1 MEEMKKCPY
10 CGEDILADAKKCK
23 HCGEWVNE
31 ESRVEHLNNTKQ
43 LGFFEYYLWEPIFK
57 QYFDFKGKMPLKQY
71 WISNLLVVPLFTFAF
86 TFFLALL
93 VGWEYMSSSFS
104 EILDTLFTLFI
115 FIPTLACAIRRLK
128 DAGKNPWWVLIGIVP
143 IVGWIWLIVLLCK
156 KGECISRSSQFR
168 FLDILL
174 LAIMIFCVI
183 APFIF
188 LV

>member
-1 MEEMKKCPY
+1 MEGIKKCPY
-10 CGEDILADAKKCK
+10 CGEDILVEAKKCK

-31 ESRVEHLNNTKQ
+31 ESRVEHLNNIKQ
-43 LGFFEYYLWEPIFK
+43 PGFFEYYLWEPIFK
-57 QYFDFKGKMPLKQY
+57 RYFDFKGKMPLKQF
-71 WISNLLVVPLFTFAF
+71 WINDLLIVPLFTFAV

-93 VGWEYMSSSFS
+93 VGLEYMNSSFA
-104 EILDTLFTLFI
+104 EILYTLFTLFI
-115 FIPTLACAIRRLK
+115 FIPTLACTIRRLR
-128 DAGKNPWWVLIGIVP
+128 DAGKNPWWVLISIVP

-156 KGECISRSSQFR
+156 KGECTSRSSQFR

-174 LAIMIFCVI
+174 LAIMVFCII